1 MQPRSC
7 IQILRV
13 AQDDTI
19 CYMIDTHSHIF
30 SEEFKEDL
38 PEVIARAKEIGVEKI
53 FMPNIDDTSVDDML
67 EVCRQYPGYCFPM
80 IGFHP
85 TSVEGTDAI
94 YKVREMKK
102 LLVEGHPYIAI
113 GEVGLDLYWDKTWLK
128 EQQQIL
134 DEQIQWALEWKLPL
148 VIHCREAFP
157 ELFQVLAPYKD
168 TELTGVFHS
177 FTGTVD
183 EAREL
188 MDYSRFMIGINGVVT
203 FKKSTLPEVLKEVPL
218 TKLVLETDSP
228 YLAPV
233 PFRGKRNETSYVK
246 RVAVRLAELY
256 GMEIGEVERQTTENA
271 LKVFKNC

>member
-1 MQPRSC
+1 
-7 IQILRV
+7 
-13 AQDDTI
+13 
-19 CYMIDTHSHIF
+19 MIDTHSHIF

-38 PEVIARAKEIGVEKI
+38 SEVIARAKEIGVEKI
-53 FMPNIDDTSVDDML
+53 FMPNIDDTSVEDML
-67 EVCRQYPGYCFPM
+67 NVCQAYPDYCFPM

-85 TSVEGTDAI
+85 TSVEGPDAI

-102 LLVEGHPYIAI
+102 HLVEGHPYIAV

-134 DEQIQWALEWKLPL
+134 EEQIQWALEWKLPL

-157 ELFQVLAPYKD
+157 ELFQVLEPYKH

-188 MDYSRFMIGINGVVT
+188 MDYSRFMVGINGVVT
-203 FKKSTLPEVLKEVPL
+203 FKKSTLPEALKEVPL
-218 TKLVLETDSP
+218 SKLVLETDSP

-246 RVAVRLAELY
+246 RVAVKLAELY

-271 LKVFKNC
+271 LKVFKIR

>member
-1 MQPRSC
+1 
-7 IQILRV
+7 
-13 AQDDTI
+13 
-19 CYMIDTHSHIF
+19 MIDTHSHIF
-30 SEEFKEDL
+30 SEEFKDDL
-38 PEVIARAKEIGVEKI
+38 SEVIARAKEIGVEKI
-53 FMPNIDDTSVDDML
+53 FMPNIDDTSVEDML
-67 EVCRQYPGYCFPM
+67 NVCQAYPDYCFPM

-85 TSVEGTDAI
+85 TSVEGPDAI

-102 LLVEGHPYIAI
+102 HLVEGHPYIAV

-128 EQQQIL
+128 EQQLIL
-134 DEQIQWALEWKLPL
+134 DEQIQWALEWNLPL

-157 ELFQVLAPYKD
+157 ELFQVLEPYKH

-203 FKKSTLPEVLKEVPL
+203 FKKSTLPEVLQEVPL

-246 RVAVRLAELY
+246 RVAMKLAELY
-256 GMEIGEVERQTTENA
+256 GMENGEVERQTTENA
-271 LKVFKNC
+271 LKVFKICKEVFKVS

>member
-1 MQPRSC
+1 
-7 IQILRV
+7 
-13 AQDDTI
+13 
-19 CYMIDTHSHIF
+19 MIDTHSHIF

-38 PEVIARAKEIGVEKI
+38 SEVIARAKEIGVEKI
-53 FMPNIDDTSVDDML
+53 FMPNIDDTSVEDML
-67 EVCRQYPGYCFPM
+67 NVCQAYPDYCFPM

-85 TSVEGTDAI
+85 TSVEGPDAI

-102 LLVEGHPYIAI
+102 HLVEGHPYIAV
-113 GEVGLDLYWDKTWLK
+113 GEVGLDLYWNKTWLK
-128 EQQQIL
+128 EQQLIL
-134 DEQIQWALEWKLPL
+134 DEQIQWALEWNLPL

-157 ELFQVLAPYKD
+157 ELFQVLEPYKH

-246 RVAVRLAELY
+246 RVAMKLAELY

-271 LKVFKNC
+271 LKVFKIR

>member
-1 MQPRSC
+1 
-7 IQILRV
+7 
-13 AQDDTI
+13 
-19 CYMIDTHSHIF
+19 MIDTHSHIF

-38 PEVIARAKEIGVEKI
+38 SEVIARAKEIGVEKI
-53 FMPNIDDTSVDDML
+53 FMPNIDDTSVEDML
-67 EVCRQYPGYCFPM
+67 NVCQAYPDYCFPM
-80 IGFHP
+80 VGFHP
-85 TSVEGTDAI
+85 TSVEGPDAI

-102 LLVEGHPYIAI
+102 HLVEGHPYIAV

-128 EQQQIL
+128 EQQLIL
-134 DEQIQWALEWKLPL
+134 DEQIQWALEWNLPL

-157 ELFQVLAPYKD
+157 ELFQVLEPYKH

-203 FKKSTLPEVLKEVPL
+203 FKKSTLPEVLQEVPL

-246 RVAVRLAELY
+246 RVAVKLAELY

-271 LKVFKNC
+271 LKVFKIR

>member
-1 MQPRSC
+1 
-7 IQILRV
+7 
-13 AQDDTI
+13 
-19 CYMIDTHSHIF
+19 MIDTHSHIF

-38 PEVIARAKEIGVEKI
+38 SEVIARAKEIGVEKI
-53 FMPNIDDTSVDDML
+53 FMPNIDDTSVEDML
-67 EVCRQYPGYCFPM
+67 SVYQAYPDYCFPM

-85 TSVEGTDAI
+85 TSVEGPDAI
-94 YKVREMKK
+94 YKVKEMKK
-102 LLVEGHPYIAI
+102 RLVEGHPYMAI

-157 ELFQVLAPYKD
+157 ELFQVLEPYKH

-177 FTGTVD
+177 FTGTLD

-188 MDYSRFMIGINGVVT
+188 MGYSRFMIGINGVVT
-203 FKKSTLPEVLKEVPL
+203 FKKSTLPEALKEVPL
-218 TKLVLETDSP
+218 TKLMLETDSP

-246 RVAVRLAELY
+246 RVAVKLAELY

-271 LKVFKNC
+271 LKVFKIR

>member
-1 MQPRSC
+1 
-7 IQILRV
+7 
-13 AQDDTI
+13 
-19 CYMIDTHSHIF
+19 MIDTHSHIF

-53 FMPNIDDTSVDDML
+53 FMPNIDDTSVEDML
-67 EVCRQYPGYCFPM
+67 SVCQAYPGYCFPM

-85 TSVEGTDAI
+85 TSLEGPDAI
-94 YKVREMKK
+94 YKVKEMKK
-102 LLVEGHPYIAI
+102 RLVEGHPYIAI

-157 ELFQVLAPYKD
+157 ELFQILEPYKH

-177 FTGTVD
+177 FTGTLD

-218 TKLVLETDSP
+218 SKLVLETDSP

-246 RVAVRLAELY
+246 RVAVKLAELY

-271 LKVFKNC
+271 LKVFKNR

>member
-1 MQPRSC
+1 
-7 IQILRV
+7 
-13 AQDDTI
+13 
-19 CYMIDTHSHIF
+19 MIDTHSHIF

-38 PEVIARAKEIGVEKI
+38 SEVIARAKEIGVEKI
-53 FMPNIDDTSVDDML
+53 FMPNIDDTSVEDML
-67 EVCRQYPGYCFPM
+67 SVYQAYPDYCFPM

-85 TSVEGTDAI
+85 TSVEGPDAI
-94 YKVREMKK
+94 YKVKEMKK
-102 LLVEGHPYIAI
+102 RLVEGHPYIAI

-157 ELFQVLAPYKD
+157 ELFQVLEPYKH

-177 FTGTVD
+177 FTGTLD

-188 MDYSRFMIGINGVVT
+188 MGYSRFMIGINGVVT
-203 FKKSTLPEVLKEVPL
+203 FKKSTLPEALKEVPL

-246 RVAVRLAELY
+246 RVAVKLAELY

-271 LKVFKNC
+271 LKVFKIR

>member
-1 MQPRSC
+1 
-7 IQILRV
+7 
-13 AQDDTI
+13 
-19 CYMIDTHSHIF
+19 MIDTHSHIF

-38 PEVIARAKEIGVEKI
+38 SEVIARAKEIGVEKI
-53 FMPNIDDTSVDDML
+53 FMPNIDDTSVEDML
-67 EVCRQYPGYCFPM
+67 NVCQAYPDYCFPM

-85 TSVEGTDAI
+85 TSVEGPDAI

-102 LLVEGHPYIAI
+102 HLVEGHPYIAV

-134 DEQIQWALEWKLPL
+134 EEQIQWALEWKLPL

-157 ELFQVLAPYKD
+157 ELFQVLEPYKH

-203 FKKSTLPEVLKEVPL
+203 FKKSTLPEVLQEVPL

-246 RVAVRLAELY
+246 RVAVKLAELY

-271 LKVFKNC
+271 LKVFKIR

>member
-1 MQPRSC
+1 
-7 IQILRV
+7 
-13 AQDDTI
+13 
-19 CYMIDTHSHIF
+19 MIDTHSHIF

-38 PEVIARAKEIGVEKI
+38 SEVIARAKEIGVEKI
-53 FMPNIDDTSVDDML
+53 FMPNIDDTSVEDML
-67 EVCRQYPGYCFPM
+67 NVCQAYPDYCFPM

-85 TSVEGTDAI
+85 TSVEGPDAI

-102 LLVEGHPYIAI
+102 RLVEGHPYIAV

-128 EQQQIL
+128 EQQLIL
-134 DEQIQWALEWKLPL
+134 DEQIQWALEWNLPL

-157 ELFQVLAPYKD
+157 ELFQVLEPYKH

-203 FKKSTLPEVLKEVPL
+203 FKKSTLPEVLQEVPL

-246 RVAVRLAELY
+246 RVAVKLAELY
-256 GMEIGEVERQTTENA
+256 GREIGEVERQTTENA
-271 LKVFKNC
+271 LKVFKIR